1 MHNKRNLIAQAV
13 LTLGLIIGLGAVYQA
28 MADDDDHGY
37 KSSENRGYKGEGRER
52 EEEGEEHE
60 GAEGMRLT
68 ATNATWKA
76 ECSACHIAYPPGLLP
91 ASSWKSLMGSLDKHF
106 DTDASLDAK
115 QTAEILDFLEKNA
128 APEPRKTVSTT
139 PNLRITETAWFK
151 HEHDEVPAI
160 TWKKLKSPSNC
171 LACHTKADQGNFD
184 EHAVQLPK

>member
-1 MHNKRNLIAQAV
+1 MNNKHSIMRQA
-13 LTLGLIIGLGAVYQA
+13 LFTLGLIMGLGAVYQV
-28 MADDDDHGY
+28 MADDD
-37 KSSENRGYKGEGRER
+37 ERGYKHSESRGYTGEGKER
-52 EEEGEEHE
+52 EEEAEEHE
-60 GAEGMRLT
+60 GMEGKRLT
-68 ATNATWKA
+68 ASNATWKA
-76 ECSACHIAYPPGLLP
+76 ECSACHIAYPPALLP

-128 APEPRKTVSTT
+128 APESNKSASDK

-171 LACHTKADQGNFD
+171 LACHTQADQGNFD

>member
-1 MHNKRNLIAQAV
+1 MLNKK
-13 LTLGLIIGLGAVYQA
+13 LTDAEISKLEAW
-28 MADDDDHGY
+28 ADMRKDLQSLSKEDKTILNQIDAFR
-37 KSSENRGYKGEGRER
+37 KNKW
-52 EEEGEEHE
+52 
-60 GAEGMRLT
+60 EGMRLT

-128 APEPRKTVSTT
+128 APESSKTASTT
-139 PNLRITETAWFK
+139 PNLRITQTAWFK

-171 LACHTKADQGNFD
+171 LACHTQADQGNFD

>member
-1 MHNKRNLIAQAV
+1 MYNKRKIIAQVV
-13 LTLGLIIGLGAVYQA
+13 LSLGLIIGLGAVYQA
-28 MADDDDHGY
+28 MADDDEYGY
-37 KSSENRGYKGEGRER
+37 KHSKHRSDKSANRESEEAGKEHTGAKGI
-52 EEEGEEHE
+52 
-60 GAEGMRLT
+60 RLST
-68 ATNATWKA
+68 TNATWQT
-76 ECSACHIAYPPGLLP
+76 ECSACHIAYPPALLP
-91 ASSWKSLMGSLDKHF
+91 ASAWNSLMGALDKHF

-128 APEPRKTVSTT
+128 APESRKTASTT
-139 PNLRITETAWFK
+139 PNLRITQTAWFK